1 MSASWRR
8 NCKVWFTDVLD
19 NICAR
24 WLGLEILNQKVWSAL
39 LTLSWHKVMLWLLL
53 VGCFYQF
60 ILDLMSQ
67 HWLTLLFVC
76 LFWIC
81 HVAKQGMQCET
92 NTSIFIICTGKS
104 LHFTYSTFG
113 KPLQYRH
120 NSQVELID
128 VSFSGQ
134 QWDITEWELI
144 VEILIMI
151 FWCPDNDIFLFQ
163 EYLNAVLS
171 IIKVFRTGR

>member
-1 MSASWRR
+1 VSASWRR

-67 HWLTLLFVC
+67 HWLTLFFVC
-76 LFWIC
+76 LFWIR

-92 NTSIFIICTGKS
+92 NTSISIICTGKS

>member
-67 HWLTLLFVC
+67 HWLTLFFVC
-76 LFWIC
+76 LFWIR

-92 NTSIFIICTGKS
+92 NTSISIICTGKS

-144 VEILIMI
+144 VEILIMT

>member
-24 WLGLEILNQKVWSAL
+24 WLELEILNQKVWSAL

-67 HWLTLLFVC
+67 HWLTLFFVC
-76 LFWIC
+76 LFWIR

-92 NTSIFIICTGKS
+92 NTSISIICTGKS